1 MPLTEMV
8 VGGAAAYLSLS
19 LALTYGVHRFPRR
32 SVREPPDWGSVTD
45 TRIPAAD
52 GGSLEV
58 WRIEPEGDSR
68 GLVLLAHG
76 WSRNRDRM
84 VGRARLF
91 GALGYTTLIHS
102 ARDHGRSSPYRFMNA
117 FRFAEDIES
126 VMDWVGEPL
135 HLYGHSAGAA
145 GAVIAAHN
153 RPDMVRLLF
162 LEGCY
167 ARTRRA
173 LVSLYAH
180 HIPLLGRFFAPAVV
194 AWMNLFYRGRM
205 DHVDPVRLAP
215 DLDMPVLII
224 HGELDRAFPL
234 DYARELR
241 DAFPA
246 GRAEFFVGRGSD
258 HSSSSLTPE
267 YPEALRSFLDR
278 HDPVAPGPEFGSPW
292 DPGGHNA

>member
-1 MPLTEMV
+1 MTITGFLA
-8 VGGAAAYLSLS
+8 GSAAAYLSLS
-19 LALTYGVHRFPRR
+19 LAMTYGVHRFPRR
-32 SVREPPDWGSVTD
+32 PVREPPDWGRLTD
-45 TRIPAAD
+45 ARIPAAD

-58 WRIEPEGDSR
+58 WRVEPEGVQR
-68 GLVLLAHG
+68 GIVLLAHG

-91 GALGYTTLIHS
+91 GKLGYTTVIHS
-102 ARDHGRSSPYRFMNA
+102 ARDHGESTPYRFMNA

-126 VMDWVGEPL
+126 VMDWAGEPL

-145 GAVIAAHN
+145 GAIIAAHN

-167 ARTRRA
+167 ARTRKA
-173 LVSLYAH
+173 LVSLYGH
-180 HIPLLGRFFAPAVV
+180 HIPVLGKVFAPTVV

-205 DHVDPVRLAP
+205 DWVDPVRLAP
-215 DLDMPVLII
+215 DLDIPVLLIQ
-224 HGELDRAFPL
+224 GELDKAFPL

-241 DAFPA
+241 DAFPP
-246 GRAEFFVGRGSD
+246 GRAELFVGRGSD

-267 YPEALRSFLDR
+267 YPEAIRTFLER
-278 HDPVAPGPEFGSPW
+278 HDPV
-292 DPGGHNA
+292 

>member
-1 MPLTEMV
+1 MPFAGLI

-19 LALTYGVHRFPRR
+19 LMMTYGVHRFPRR
-32 SVREPPDWGSVTD
+32 PVLEPPDWGRVTD

-58 WRIEPEGDSR
+58 WRVEPEGVQR
-68 GLVLLAHG
+68 GTVLLAHG

-91 GALGYTTLIHS
+91 GKLGYTTLIHS
-102 ARDHGRSSPYRFMNA
+102 ARDHGESTPYRFMNA
-117 FRFAEDIES
+117 FRFAEDIGS
-126 VMDWVGEPL
+126 VMDWAGEPL

-145 GAVIAAHN
+145 GAIIAAHN

-167 ARTRRA
+167 ARTRKA
-173 LVSLYAH
+173 LVNLYGH
-180 HIPLLGRFFAPAVV
+180 HIPVLGKAFAPAVV
-194 AWMNLFYRGRM
+194 TWMNLFYRGRM
-205 DHVDPVRLAP
+205 DDVDPVRLAP
-215 DLDMPVLII
+215 DLDIPVLLI
-224 HGELDRAFPL
+224 HGEFDEAFPL

-246 GRAEFFVGRGSD
+246 GRAELFVGRGSD
-258 HSSSSLTPE
+258 HSSSSLTPG
-267 YPEALRSFLDR
+267 YPEAIRTFLER
-278 HDPVAPGPEFGSPW
+278 HY
-292 DPGGHNA
+292 